1 MEKISPTFIS
11 DLFLGRLE
19 EREYKFSRK
28 IYWHLSSLNFDLA
41 SVISDDNFLYDFK
54 HNEAFFVFDHS
65 CDPLSQD
72 AFITL
77 AKPLLE
83 VFKTHKISSNR
94 IIVLSPIPSKFF
106 YKSYNDPNYISV
118 SPSTLRKDKYFHIYY
133 NSLWHNLH
141 FDYLS
146 KIGYQGSTASLAFS
160 KIKKPKKHFLSLSRR
175 DSLSRRFL
183 NYLLHKEQ
191 LIDYGFIS
199 HQRLEENGFHKTQDE
214 YLVEIKQLATRS
226 DFETDKFLEY
236 GYKKHFLEPTLKK
249 STSAYSLLFHQDLSS
264 RVCFEIVSETDI
276 NDTLFMTEKTLK
288 PILNKTPFLLNGSCL
303 TLYQL
308 KKLGFQSYDLL
319 FDESYD
325 REPIFYDRI
334 MGMFENV
341 KKFCS
346 MPVGECHKKL
356 EVVKEVCDYNFN
368 HFLKH
373 DWEFNLG
380 KKLQRRIEEV
390 LNV

>member
-1 MEKISPTFIS
+1 MEKISPIYVS

-19 EREYKFSRK
+19 ERNYKFSRK
-28 IYWHLSSLNFDLA
+28 TYWHLSSLNFDLA
-41 SVISDDNFLYDFK
+41 SAISNDNFIYDFK
-54 HNEAFFVFDHS
+54 YNDAFFIFDHS

-72 AFITL
+72 AFNTL
-77 AKPLLE
+77 AKPLLDL
-83 VFKTHKISSNR
+83 FNTHAISSDR
-94 IIVLSPIPSKFF
+94 IMVLSPIPSKFF
-106 YKSYNDPNYISV
+106 YKSYNDPNYIKV
-118 SPSTLRKDKYFHIYY
+118 SPSSLREKNYFHIYY
-133 NSLWHNLH
+133 NSLWHNLQ
-141 FDYLS
+141 FDYLD
-146 KIGYQGSTASLAFS
+146 KIGRSGNTPSLDLL
-160 KIKKPKKHFLSLSRR
+160 KIKKPEKHFLSLSRR

-191 LIDYGFIS
+191 FIDYGFIS

-214 YLVEIKQLATRS
+214 YLLEIKQLAMRS

-249 STSAYSLLFHQDLSS
+249 STSAYSLVFHQDLSTK
-264 RVCFEIVSETDI
+264 VCFEIVSETDI
-276 NDTLFMTEKTLK
+276 NDTLFITEKTLK

-341 KKFCS
+341 KKLCS
-346 MPVGECHKKL
+346 SPFVECFKKL
-356 EVVKEVCDYNFN
+356 DITKEVCDYNFK
-368 HFLKH
+368 HFLSH

-380 KKLQRRIEEV
+380 KKIQRRIDEV